1 MNAPII
7 FVGGSKGGVGKSIL
21 AMTLLDYLSN
31 DSRTPA
37 LIETD
42 TSNPDVWKSYRNI
55 VGNTTKNLDDAEGW
69 IELVNLLAGEV
80 ESDTNITPTT
90 PVVINSAARANDSVL
105 KNGDILSGALS
116 ELGRELITVWV
127 INRQRDSLEL
137 LRDYM
142 DAMPTAKVHVIKNGY
157 FGDDKKFE
165 LYNNSKIRKAVED
178 AGGKSLYF
186 PDLADRVSDELYT
199 KRLTI
204 ADALGELPLGSKA
217 ELQRWRAAA
226 HEVAKEILG

>member
-1 MNAPII
+1 MNAPVI

-21 AMTLLDYLSN
+21 AMALLDYLSE
-31 DSRTPA
+31 SSQTPA

-42 TSNPDVWKSYRNI
+42 TSNPDVWKSYRNT
-55 VGNTTKNLDDAEGW
+55 VGSDTTNLDDAEGW
-69 IELVNLLAGEV
+69 IHLVNLLAGEV
-80 ESDTNITPTT
+80 ESDTNITATT
-90 PVVINSAARANDSVL
+90 PVVINSAARANDSVM
-105 KNGDILSGALS
+105 KNGDILLSALP
-116 ELGRELITVWV
+116 ELERELVTVWV

-137 LRDYM
+137 LKAYM
-142 DAMPTAKVHVIKNGY
+142 DKMPAAKVHVIKNGY
-157 FGDDKKFE
+157 FGEDKKFE

-204 ADALGELPLGSKA
+204 AAALGELPLGSKS
-217 ELQRWRAAA
+217 ELTRWRAAA
-226 HEVAKEILG
+226 HEVTKAIAG